1 VGGMTML
8 PEGTFF
14 NARCFPRFLLN
25 TSFPTPHTLHTSH
38 DPLLL
43 VLAIDVDLNSTFEH
57 PTTTLDRLTYE
68 QG

>member
-1 VGGMTML
+1 
-8 PEGTFF
+8 
-14 NARCFPRFLLN
+14 
-25 TSFPTPHTLHTSH
+25 LHTSH